1 MQQGNILKNIVV
13 IAMLSIAVAVGLNC
27 LLLVVDLAQYS
38 ERYQEAAMTLWEPP
52 VWQQIL
58 YSVILIPVVEEVMF
72 RRIIFRILRRWIRFS
87 GAMLVS
93 AVLFGAYHGNLVQ
106 FVYAAFCGGLL
117 AYLYEKYDSILAPI
131 ISHMTMNAVAV
142 ILTHLGVFAW
152 ISQSVVRAM
161 ILIIICAV
169 IAVLFLRFLHKM
181 DVTKVLKMYCKDT
194 SNDI

>member
-1 MQQGNILKNIVV
+1 M
-13 IAMLSIAVAVGLNC
+13 A
-27 LLLVVDLAQYS
+27 
-38 ERYQEAAMTLWEPP
+38 LWAPP
-52 VWQQIL
+52 IWQQIV
-58 YSVILIPVVEEVMF
+58 YSVLFIPVVEEVLF
-72 RRIIFRILRRWIRFS
+72 RRIVFRILRRWIRFS
-87 GAMLVS
+87 GAMVVS

-106 FVYAAFCGGLL
+106 FVYATFCGVLL
-117 AYLYEKYDSILAPI
+117 AYLYEKYASILAPI

-152 ISQSVVRAM
+152 ISQSVVRAL

-169 IAVLFLRFLHKM
+169 IAVLFLRFVHKM

>member
-13 IAMLSIAVAVGLNC
+13 IAILSIAVAVGLNC

-38 ERYQEAAMTLWEPP
+38 ERYQEAAMTLWAPP

-72 RRIIFRILRRWIRFS
+72 RRIVFRILRRWIRFS
-87 GAMLVS
+87 GAMVVS
-93 AVLFGAYHGNLVQ
+93 ALLFGAYHGNLVQ
-106 FVYAAFCGGLL
+106 LVYAALCGVLL

-142 ILTHLGVFAW
+142 TLTHLGVFAW
-152 ISQSVVRAM
+152 IAQSVVRAL
-161 ILIIICAV
+161 ILSIICAV
-169 IAVLFLRFLHKM
+169 IAVLLLRFVHKM
-181 DVTKVLKMYCKDT
+181 DVTKVLKICCKDT
-194 SNDI
+194 CNDI